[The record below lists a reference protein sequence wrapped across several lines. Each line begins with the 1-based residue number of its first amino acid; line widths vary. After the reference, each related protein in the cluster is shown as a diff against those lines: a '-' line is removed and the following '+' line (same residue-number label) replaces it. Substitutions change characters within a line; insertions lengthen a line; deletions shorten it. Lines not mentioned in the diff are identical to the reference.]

1 MFFLHPVS
9 FCTIALPYISLYVSF
24 NVLLKFNISLPSRF
38 TLNVIS
44 NIANGSDVHSNLAS
58 WQNLSL
64 QFIFDPIHM
73 TLVLE
78 MFGFRPEYLKVDWED
93 PVHSLASFKE
103 YNSIINVCSKHTVS
117 RPIFLYLHISILSN
131 MMPHCLYTKI
141 KKHGEIRPLCL
152 CRLFIGNAI
161 F

>member
-58 WQNLSL
+58 WQNISL

-93 PVHSLASFKE
+93 PVHSSASFKE
-103 YNSIINVCSKHTVS
+103 YNSIINVC
-117 RPIFLYLHISILSN
+117 FLANFFASSYFYFFSN